1 LAETNVGD
9 DHDGLRSM
17 GSSGSDFLEFV
28 DAEEDDEDNEEAEDD
43 DNEFWA
49 LTEEGAPQNLTTSLD

>member
-1 LAETNVGD
+1 
-9 DHDGLRSM
+9 M